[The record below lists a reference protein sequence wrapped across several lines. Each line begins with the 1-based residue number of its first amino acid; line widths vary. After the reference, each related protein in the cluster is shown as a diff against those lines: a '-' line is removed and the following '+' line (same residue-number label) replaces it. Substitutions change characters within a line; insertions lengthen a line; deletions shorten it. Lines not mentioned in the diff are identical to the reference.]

1 MSAFEPTEQMVAEA
15 ALWLAQLQDER
26 ADPQVRQGFE
36 AWRAQHPGH
45 AVAAQRMQ
53 ALWGGFEP
61 ARGAASRAA
70 LARGLKPAKRLGARS
85 LLGLAVVASLAW
97 ALHGEVPV
105 WLADQRTGVGQRSE
119 VTLADGSRLQLNSDS
134 AVDIHLNGHQRVVE
148 LLRGEVWVIVAKDPS
163 RPFVVRT
170 EQGSVTALGTRF
182 LVRREGAEATRVSVV
197 ESAVAAQANGEAPVR
212 VAAGQW
218 ALLQGGQVS
227 TPQKEAGGDPAG
239 WTRGVLSLDNA
250 PLVAVLDE
258 LSHYRHGVLSYDRQ
272 ALASLRV
279 SGVFQLEDTDA
290 ALQAL
295 ADNLPI
301 EVSHLTPWYAAVK
314 PRESESK

>member
-1 MSAFEPTEQMVAEA
+1 MSAFEPTEQMIAEA
-15 ALWLAQLQDER
+15 ALWMAQLQDEH
-26 ADPQVRQGFE
+26 ADAQVHRGFE

-45 AVAAQRMQ
+45 ALAAQRMQ
-53 ALWGGFEP
+53 ALWGQFEP
-61 ARGAASRAA
+61 AHGAAGRAA
-70 LARGLKPAKRLGARS
+70 FKRGLSPSKRLGARS
-85 LLGLAVVASLAW
+85 LLGLVGMASLAW

-105 WLADQRTGVGQRSE
+105 WLADQRTGVGERSE
-119 VTLADGSRLQLNSDS
+119 VTLADGSRVQLNSDS
-134 AVDIHLNGHQRVVE
+134 AIDIHLNGHQRVIE
-148 LLRGEVWVIVAKDPS
+148 LVRGEVWVIVAKDPS

-182 LVRREGAEATRVSVV
+182 VVRREGAEATRVSVV

-227 TPQKEAGGDPAG
+227 TPQRQAGVDPAG
-239 WTRGVLSLDNA
+239 WTRGVLSLSNA
-250 PLVAVLDE
+250 PLVEVLDE
-258 LSHYRHGVLSYDRQ
+258 LARYRHGLLAYDRQ
-272 ALASLRV
+272 ALANLRV
-279 SGVFQLEDTDA
+279 SGVFRLDDTDA

-301 EVSHLTPWYAAVK
+301 DVSHVTQWYASVK
-314 PRESESK
+314 PRKSESK